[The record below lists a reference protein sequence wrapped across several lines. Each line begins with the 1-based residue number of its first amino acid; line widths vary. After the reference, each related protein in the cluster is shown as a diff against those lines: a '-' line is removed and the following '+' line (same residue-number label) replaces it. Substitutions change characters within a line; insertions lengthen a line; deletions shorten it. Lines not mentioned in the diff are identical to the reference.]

1 MTKNHGDKSELTS
14 FSSEKATSKT
24 ALAIY
29 LGGLAPSGRRSMY
42 SLLNH
47 CAEILAFDSSA
58 DDFDWKRL
66 RYVHVAKVRATLLD
80 KGYATSTINMTLA
93 ALKGIAQT
101 AFNLQLLDADSLA
114 RIRTVKR
121 VKGDSYRKG
130 RALSKDE
137 IKRLIQAAKQHPQ
150 KIHQQRDKAIILTLC
165 GAGLRVGELVALR
178 INDYCIVTQTL
189 TIRRG
194 KGRKYREITVAPVVA
209 RALCCWLKAN
219 TGSDALF
226 THIHRYGQPGQKA
239 LTEAGSPVFCDS
251 WVIWL
256 AYSHSRP
263 MTYAEPSLLACWSR
277 ALISTLC
284 VSWQGIVISARR
296 CCMTGVAIILSEL
309 LLLVCVFNIFS

>member
-137 IKRLIQAAKQHPQ
+137 IKRLIQAAKQHPH

-239 LTEAGSPVFCDS
+239 LTEAGITSILRQLGNMAGLQPFTPHDLRRTFITRLLEQGADINIVRQ
-251 WVIWL
+251 L
-256 AYSHSRP
+256 AGHSD
-263 MTYAEPSLLACWSR
+263 
-277 ALISTLC
+277 ISTTVLYDRRDSC
-284 VSWQGIVISARR
+284 EREKVSRS
-296 CCMTGVAIILSEL
+296 LK
-309 LLLVCVFNIFS
+309 F

>member
-1 MTKNHGDKSELTS
+1 MMTKNHGDKSELTS
-14 FSSEKATSKT
+14 FRSEKATSKT

-42 SLLNH
+42 SLLNN
-47 CAEILAFDSSA
+47 CAEILKADSRA
-58 DDFDWKRL
+58 DDFDWMQL
-66 RYVHVAKVRATLLD
+66 RYVHVAKTRATLLD

-101 AFNLQLLDADSLA
+101 AFNLQLLDADNLA

-137 IKRLIQAAKQHPQ
+137 VKQLIQAAKQHPQ
-150 KIHQQRDKAIILTLC
+150 KIRQQRDKAIVLTLC

-178 INDYCIVTQTL
+178 IDDYCIATQTL

-209 RALCCWLKAN
+209 RALISWIKAN
-219 TGSDALF
+219 PGSGALF
-226 THIHRYGQPGQKA
+226 THIHRYGQAGQKA
-239 LTEAGSPVFCDS
+239 LTEAGITSILQQLRDVADLQPFTPHDLRRTFITRLLEQGADINLVRQ
-251 WVIWL
+251 L
-256 AYSHSRP
+256 AGHSD
-263 MTYAEPSLLACWSR
+263 
-277 ALISTLC
+277 ISTTVLYD
-284 VSWQGIVISARR
+284 RR
-296 CCMTGVAIILSEL
+296 DSSEL
-309 LLLVCVFNIFS
+309 EKLSRGLTF